1 MAYQCYFIINCQGKR
16 ENKICHTL
24 LCLGLKLHLTIIGIR
39 YCWVMVQALLFHRS
53 LTTVLLLAYAHRA
66 GLLTHD
72 MNRLFQFFRT
82 SDFEM
87 ILRLVWQASNV
98 NRSLQIPDNRTHQ
111 AYLNVRNCLIQAVRD
126 IHPEYEQVSDKL
138 PNMYQFLKG
147 FDTVLSLN
155 YDLLIY
161 WTMTYGSDIQDGHL
175 FKDCFLWNGIFDDV
189 CGDFVILLESVLTP
203 WFSTRMEAWPCVE
216 MLWSRSSR
224 STTLEKACLEAIL
237 EEWRSEQAVPL
248 FVSMKERCSR
258 KYLLSRI
265 ATICPPCT
273 GRY

>member
-1 MAYQCYFIINCQGKR
+1 MPHAIMPWAQIAPNYHRNTI
-16 ENKICHTL
+16 L
-24 LCLGLKLHLTIIGIR
+24 LGNGASIA
-39 YCWVMVQALLFHRS
+39 VS
-53 LTTVLLLAYAHRA
+53 PVLDYGSLLAYAHRA

-161 WTMTYGSDIQDGHL
+161 WTMTYGFDIQDGHL
-175 FKDCFLWNGIFDDV
+175 FKDCFLWNGIFDDAWWN
-189 CGDFVILLESVLTP
+189 FVILLESVLTP
-203 WFSTRMEAWPCVE
+203 WFSTRMEAWPCAE

-224 STTLEKACLEAIL
+224 STTLEKACLRQFLKSGAASKRCRCL
-237 EEWRSEQAVPL
+237 LA
-248 FVSMKERCSR
+248 KERCSR

-273 GRY
+273 GRYLRRSDPP